1 MMLAMCSAPLQ
12 VMLHPV
18 KSMVRI
24 LVEYLTLWQMTEIYK
39 KKQLAKQ
46 YILNNTCK
54 IFKAMQKLSHLLSPH
69 QRWGT

>member
-39 KKQLAKQ
+39 KAVSKTICTQQ
-46 YILNNTCK
+46 YL
-54 IFKAMQKLSHLLSPH
+54 
-69 QRWGT
+69 

>member
-39 KKQLAKQ
+39 KQLVRQ
-46 YILNNTCK
+46 YVLNNTCK
-54 IFKAMQKLSHLLSPH
+54 IFKAIKNIH
-69 QRWGT
+69 TF